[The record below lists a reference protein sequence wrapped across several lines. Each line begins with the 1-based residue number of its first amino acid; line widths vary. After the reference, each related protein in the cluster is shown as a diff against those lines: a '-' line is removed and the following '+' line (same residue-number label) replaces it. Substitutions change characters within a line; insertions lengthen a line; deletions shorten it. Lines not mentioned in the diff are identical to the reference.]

1 MLRVGVVESI
11 LTPETVS
18 PRHRPNSYTGETSSS
33 AAAAANN
40 ESHQQ
45 QDRPSSPS
53 RTAAEP
59 REARARTGLNVPVS
73 EIARSSYMTT
83 STTASRMS
91 GLSDFPVPPKDH
103 HRMSLSAYFNE
114 PLPPPPFTEQQQ
126 QHLSSS
132 LGSDDDDRDD
142 AGDLANTSSLSSS

>member
-18 PRHRPNSYTGETSSS
+18 PQHRPNSYAGETSGST
-33 AAAAANN
+33 AANN

-45 QDRPSSPS
+45 EDRPSSS
-53 RTAAEP
+53 SHATAEA
-59 REARARTGLNVPVS
+59 REARARTGLNLPVS
-73 EIARSSYMTT
+73 EITRSSYMTT

-103 HRMSLSAYFNE
+103 RMSLSAYFNE
-114 PLPPPPFTEQQQ
+114 PLPPPFTEQQQ
-126 QHLSSS
+126 QHLSS

-142 AGDLANTSSLSSS
+142 VGDLANTLSLSS